1 MILDVPPGSPT
12 ANHFR
17 VAVIGAGFA
26 GLGMAIRLQQENT
39 GPFVVFERLACRPT
53 RARPSP
59 AFRTSSS

>member
-26 GLGMAIRLQQENT
+26 GLGMATRLQQENT
-39 GPFVVFERLACRPT
+39 GPFVVFER
-53 RARPSP
+53 P
-59 AFRTSSS
+59 A